1 MKKKAVFFHS
11 TFGTVSPVEEVFRN
25 QFPEVQLISLAED
38 GILPEVI
45 ANDGVPTP
53 AIIKRLI
60 GYAGMAQEAGAS
72 VFVCVCTTLGMAMRD
87 AQKAL
92 SIPLV
97 MIDAAMLRR
106 AVTLGDRIALL
117 ITFPPTKQA
126 SMAAA
131 REFAKEAGHE
141 SAVIDIITVAGARE
155 AILQGDSATHD
166 RLIAAAAHK
175 AALDHDV
182 IAFAQVSMVNAAN
195 LCADMTVPV
204 LTSLEPGIAQLEEY
218 FV

>member
-1 MKKKAVFFHS
+1 LKKKAVFFHS
-11 TFGTVSPVEEVFRN
+11 TFGTVSSVEEAFKK
-25 QFPEVQLISLAED
+25 QFPDVQLISLAED

-53 AIIKRLI
+53 GIIKRLI
-60 GYAGMAQEAGAS
+60 GYAGMAQEIGAS

-106 AVTLGDRIALL
+106 AVSLGERIALL
-117 ITFPPTKQA
+117 ITFPPTERA
-126 SMAAA
+126 SLAAA
-131 REFAKEAGHE
+131 REFAKEAGRE
-141 SAVIDIITVAGARE
+141 NVVIDIITVAGARE
-155 AILQGDSATHD
+155 AMMQGDSETHD
-166 RLIAAAAHK
+166 RLIADAAHN

-182 IAFAQVSMVNAAN
+182 IAFAQVSMLNAAN
-195 LCADMTVPV
+195 LCTDMSVPV